1 MSFHLKCNGGMHDLM
16 SYDPALAL
24 EAIDRN
30 IPLIAACLAVALGL
44 SFVYFIIGI
53 RMAIKQKVYVEPFMG
68 ASLFL
73 WHDGSYAA
81 QLPHWAAAYDSHWW
95 LMMWSYGLMGTVALE
110 AFLLYQFVRYGRKEL
125 FPEMSE
131 ATFAAMTMAG
141 VLAVGAVFWLIKAS
155 LNDPLYF
162 ITFAITAFWSTP
174 WKVGIMMRR
183 RSNAGQSVSMNLCV
197 FFIFAA
203 VSLVFMT
210 VAPAFRTAPYL
221 ATLAVFMIWPLFNIW
236 MIRRMPSAPLYPE
249 QVPIKFGN
257 QRHEATWQR
266 AATV

>member
-1 MSFHLKCNGGMHDLM
+1 MG
-16 SYDPALAL
+16 YDPVLAL
-24 EAIDRN
+24 HAIDQN
-30 IPLIAACLAVALGL
+30 IPLIATCLAVALGL

-73 WHDGSYAA
+73 WHDASYAA
-81 QLPHWAAAYDSHWW
+81 QLPHWAATYDSHWW

-110 AFLLYQFVRYGRKEL
+110 AFLLYQFVKYGRKEL
-125 FPEMSE
+125 FPELSQ
-131 ATFAAMTMAG
+131 AAFAAMTIAG
-141 VLAVGAVFWLIKAS
+141 VFAVGVLFWLVKAS

-183 RSNAGQSVSMNLCV
+183 RSNAGQSVWMNLCV

-203 VSLVFMT
+203 VSIVFMT
-210 VAPAFRTAPYL
+210 VAPAFRTTPYL

-236 MIRRMPSAPLYPE
+236 MIKRMPSAPAYPE
-249 QVPIKFGN
+249 PVPISFGK
-257 QRHEATWQR
+257 QVRRTVGQV
-266 AATV
+266 AAAE